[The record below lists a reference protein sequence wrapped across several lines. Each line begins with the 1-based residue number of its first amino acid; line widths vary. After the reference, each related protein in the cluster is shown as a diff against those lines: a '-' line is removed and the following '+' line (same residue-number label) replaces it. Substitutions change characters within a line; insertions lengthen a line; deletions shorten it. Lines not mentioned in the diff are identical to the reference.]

1 MKKYMKYRN
10 VMKGFVAAV
19 AVTLLG
25 VPQNAAAQDDVRT
38 VDGASY
44 YLPKTELN
52 F

>member
-25 VPQNAAAQDDVRT
+25 APQNAVA
-38 VDGASY
+38 
-44 YLPKTELN
+44 
-52 F
+52 